1 MACEVPMP
9 RGEDAP
15 QSGPLT
21 SQFAADPDMSEL
33 VDMFVTELPARLAA
47 IRAAHTAGNEAAFAR
62 LVHQLRGAGSG
73 YGFPSITRQAAAV
86 EDGLRSGGLAS
97 VQRQVSE
104 LLELCARAT
113 SGR

>member
-1 MACEVPMP
+1 MP
-9 RGEDAP
+9 RGDDRP
-15 QSGPLT
+15 DSGPIT
-21 SQFAADPDMSEL
+21 SQFASDPDMSEL

-47 IRAAHTAGNEAAFAR
+47 IRSAHASGNEAALAR

-73 YGFPSITRQAAAV
+73 YGFPSITRHAAAV

-104 LLELCARAT
+104 LLELCARAST
-113 SGR
+113 RR

>member
-1 MACEVPMP
+1 MP
-9 RGEDAP
+9 RGDERPD
-15 QSGPLT
+15 SGPIT
-21 SQFAADPDMSEL
+21 SQYATDPDMSEL
-33 VDMFVTELPARLAA
+33 VDMFVTELPTRLAA
-47 IRAAHTAGNEAAFAR
+47 IRAAHAAGNESTLAR

-86 EDGLRSGGLAS
+86 EDGLRAGGLAS

-113 SGR
+113 TGR